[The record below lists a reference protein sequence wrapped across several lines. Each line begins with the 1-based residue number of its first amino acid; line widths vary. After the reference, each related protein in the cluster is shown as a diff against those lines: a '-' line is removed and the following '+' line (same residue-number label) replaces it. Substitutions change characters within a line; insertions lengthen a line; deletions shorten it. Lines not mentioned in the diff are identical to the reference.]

1 MSSAYPEMEKRITTA
16 EHMLAALLAGKLSP
30 MQENMEDILTS
41 SGRLIGQCGGQI
53 LLLAVD

>member
-1 MSSAYPEMEKRITTA
+1 
-16 EHMLAALLAGKLSP
+16 MLAALLAGKLSP